1 MFPMYIIWPHC
12 IKSCWAT
19 LCSKGCVI
27 LFFAGSMVG
36 VMSQYFGEPIQCDFK
51 VCLQLPN
58 SWSNLQMVLQ
68 NCAIIT
74 SCFVLSKAC
83 SADIQLNRKRH

>member
-1 MFPMYIIWPHC
+1 MESADNLVLILLGHP
-12 IKSCWAT
+12 

-51 VCLQLPN
+51 VSLQL
-58 SWSNLQMVLQ
+58 
-68 NCAIIT
+68 
-74 SCFVLSKAC
+74 SKDC
-83 SADIQLNRKRH
+83 TYRDGK

>member
-1 MFPMYIIWPHC
+1 MVSNPVGPPC
-12 IKSCWAT
+12 

-51 VCLQLPN
+51 VRDGMFNNVVQIDNL
-58 SWSNLQMVLQ
+58 SN
-68 NCAIIT
+68 
-74 SCFVLSKAC
+74 
-83 SADIQLNRKRH
+83 D